1 MSGWCGDRK
10 AWRFW
15 RTGRK
20 GMFGF
25 LRWQWVRRL
34 VLVLAGLFVVVVVVV
49 VAVGVGRGIAAAAA
63 AAAAVVVV
71 VAVAAGRCCID
82 GRLQWDLE
90 AEAAVVAAAVGEE
103 RRKSTLLC

>member
-34 VLVLAGLFVVVVVVV
+34 VLVLAGLFVVVVVVAA
-49 VAVGVGRGIAAAAA
+49 AVGVGRGIAAAAGA
-63 AAAAVVVV
+63 VV

-82 GRLQWDLE
+82 GRSQWDLE
-90 AEAAVVAAAVGEE
+90 VEAAVVAAVVAAAAGEE
-103 RRKSTLLC
+103 RRKSTLFC